1 MIYFLSSVL
10 SHKVGTL
17 GIVLQ
22 TLKGSE
28 WKTEGSK
35 PA

>member
-22 TLKGSE
+22 TFVRFRMEDRKF
-28 WKTEGSK
+28 
-35 PA
+35 